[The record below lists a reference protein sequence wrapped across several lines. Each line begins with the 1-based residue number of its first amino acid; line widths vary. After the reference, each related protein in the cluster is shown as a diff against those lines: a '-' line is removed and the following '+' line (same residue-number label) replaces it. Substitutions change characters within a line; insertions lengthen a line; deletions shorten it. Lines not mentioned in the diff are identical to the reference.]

1 VLWLSVRLTI
11 AAAAA
16 IAIIAALTPPSLAPV
31 ADQTGS
37 PAAVPT
43 MGPTMGPSVG
53 PAQSPTTRDEGEPT
67 RDRAERPSAAKGV
80 LGRMTLPQR
89 VGQLFMVGTP
99 ATSASPRTLAQ
110 IGRFHVGNVMLTGR
124 SYAGTRTPARV
135 AAAMQARATGP
146 ATAHVRLLVATDQ
159 EGGEVQVLHGRGIA
173 EMPSALAQGHWTP
186 RRLETAAGA
195 WARQLRA
202 AGVNLNLAPVTDTV
216 PGPAAA
222 AHNPP
227 IGAFDREF
235 GYTPRVVA
243 RHGVAF
249 ARGMSSHGVV
259 PTVKHFPGLG
269 RVHANTDVWSRV
281 TDRATRR
288 HDPYLEPFRRAVDAG
303 VPVVMMS
310 TAYYSRLDPKNPA
323 AFSSYIIRTMLR
335 GDLGFRQVVVSDDL
349 GNARQVAHWS
359 SGARAVRF
367 LLAGGDL
374 VLTVDPST
382 LPDMYA
388 AVLHRARTDRH
399 FREQV
404 NRSALRV
411 LEVKADRH
419 LLGR

>member
-1 VLWLSVRLTI
+1 MLWLSVRLTI

-37 PAAVPT
+37 PVA
-43 MGPTMGPSVG
+43 GPTTGPTLG
-53 PAQSPTTRDEGEPT
+53 PTLSPTTRDEGRST
-67 RDRAERPSAAKGV
+67 RDRPERPSAAERV

-124 SYAGTRTPARV
+124 SYGGTRIPARV

-146 ATAHVRLLVATDQ
+146 ATGHVRLLVATDQ
-159 EGGEVQVLHGRGIA
+159 EGGDVQVLHGGRMA
-173 EMPSALAQGHWTP
+173 EIPSALAQGRWSP
-186 RRLETAAGA
+186 RRLQTAAGA

-202 AGVNLNLAPVTDTV
+202 AGVNLNLAPVADTV

-243 RHGVAF
+243 RHGVVF
-249 ARGMSSHGVV
+249 ARAMSSHGVV

-349 GNARQVAHWS
+349 GSARQVAHWS

-367 LLAGGDL
+367 LEAGGDL

-411 LEVKADRH
+411 LDVKADRH